1 MALRRD
7 VDDLLSSL
15 ATRTRDVPPMISWQM
30 STTDVR
36 IREQDQCPAGA
47 TAAPPRLPPAA
58 AVLRGFVRALADQT
72 SGHRTSPGSLVLD
85 ALLVAV
91 VVSKVGSAYCVATP

>member
-1 MALRRD
+1 M
-7 VDDLLSSL
+7 
-15 ATRTRDVPPMISWQM
+15 
-30 STTDVR
+30 
-36 IREQDQCPAGA
+36 
-47 TAAPPRLPPAA
+47 
-58 AVLRGFVRALADQT
+58 RALADQT